1 MPTSV
6 LFRGCNSAKNHWD
19 DPQKNEGFFLSSIVY
34 QVNIVEHQ
42 VIFAEYRFK
51 VVEYRVK
58 LVEYP
63 VKIIEY

>member
-1 MPTSV
+1 MQKSV
-6 LFRGCNSAKNHWD
+6 LFRGCNSAKNNWH
-19 DPQKNEGFFLSSIVY
+19 DPQNNEGFFLSSIVY

-42 VIFAEYRFK
+42 VIFVEYQFK
-51 VVEYRVK
+51 AVKYRVK